1 MTEETKETS
10 GYDRRS
16 FESGKKDGIRRGY
29 NSAIDK
35 MLAEIDRCT
44 ELAELNMS
52 ATKKDMDTLTA
63 LSMLR
68 DFCVEIDQNLY
79 EE

>member
-1 MTEETKETS
+1 MTQH
-10 GYDRRS
+10 GYDKRS
-16 FESGKKDGIRRGY
+16 FESGQRDGIRRGY

-35 MLAEIDRCT
+35 MLAEIDKCT
-44 ELAELNMS
+44 ELAQGNKK
-52 ATKKDMDTLTA
+52 ATKENINPLTI

-68 DFCVEIDQNLY
+68 DFCVDLDQNLY